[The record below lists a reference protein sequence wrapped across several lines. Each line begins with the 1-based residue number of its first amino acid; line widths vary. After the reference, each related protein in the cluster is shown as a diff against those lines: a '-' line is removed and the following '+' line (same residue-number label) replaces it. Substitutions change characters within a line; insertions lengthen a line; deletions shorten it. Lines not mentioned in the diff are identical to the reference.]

1 MIILIV
7 LMWAAIVYLLL
18 GCAVVGLA
26 VWFWFKTER
35 ESVAYQFDWLKNAS
49 WKMRTI
55 AVLLAVWYGVICWLP
70 IAAGWMTRP
79 TKFH

>member
-18 GCAVVGLA
+18 GCAVVSLA
-26 VWFWFKTER
+26 VWFWYKTER
-35 ESVAYQFDWLKNAS
+35 ESVAHQFDWLKNAS
-49 WKMRTI
+49 WKMRVA

-79 TKFH
+79 TKFR